1 MTYSENF
8 KIINEEYAD
17 LIVNETNRQDIL
29 DTFPDS
35 TISLDFSDFSIIH
48 IPVDNMTFD
57 SIDKFGFNS
66 IPSCFGLLTEYG
78 NYREIR
84 EKRERRPTPFRLNQG
99 YTGKEVLIGF
109 IDTGIDYQNQVFRNG
124 DGTSRIVAIWDQT
137 IVSSDYQKN
146 IAYGTEYKN
155 EQINQALRSADPLS
169 VVPSIDE
176 IGHGTIMAG
185 IAAGN
190 KSSENNFA
198 GVATE
203 ASFAVVKLKPA
214 KAYLKEFFAI
224 PPDSICFQET
234 DIIFG
239 IYYLNKLAN
248 HLNKPLILCLGIGNS
263 QSGYMGY
270 RPIAVYLGA
279 LSNTYKRGVAVAAG
293 NQGYRGSHYYGEINS
308 GEIFHNVE
316 LSVGEDTYGFT
327 MLFWGTAPNWFW
339 IDLYAPDGSYIFRIP
354 YISDNS
360 LLYTQGDMTIIAD
373 SRIKDIYSS
382 EQYISLRFQT
392 PLPGKWKFFIY
403 GGTSDLP
410 MSFHIWLPIHNFLS
424 DGTVF
429 INPDNY
435 TTIVSPGNNSNLICA
450 SAYNPDDNLLYHF
463 SSRGNAVNNHP
474 KPDITA
480 PGVHSISP
488 FLNNTFLE
496 VTGTSISAAYLAGV
510 MALLMEWGVTE
521 GNFPTMNNALM
532 KKIITQSA
540 SRKPGEDYP
549 NPNWG
554 YGIVNLNDMGKV
566 INSIIHVQEY
576 L

>member
-1 MTYSENF
+1 MTYSERF
-8 KIINEEYAD
+8 KILNEEYAD
-17 LIVNETNRQDIL
+17 LIVNETDRQDIL
-29 DTFPDS
+29 NSFPDS
-35 TISLDFSDFSIIH
+35 TISLNFSDFSIVH
-48 IPVDNMTFD
+48 IPVNNMTFD

-78 NYREIR
+78 HSREIR
-84 EKRERRPTPFRLNQG
+84 EKREKRPAPFRLNQG
-99 YTGKEVLIGF
+99 YSGKEVLIGF
-109 IDTGIDYQNQVFRNG
+109 IDTGIDYQNHVFRKE
-124 DGTSRIVAIWDQT
+124 DGTSRIISIWDQT
-137 IVSSDYQKN
+137 IENSDHQEN
-146 IAYGTEYKN
+146 IEYGTEFRN
-155 EQINQALRSADPLS
+155 EQINQALKSADPLS

-190 KSSENNFA
+190 EDTEYNFA
-198 GVATE
+198 GVATN

-270 RPIAVYLGA
+270 RPIAVYLGG
-279 LSNTYKRGVAVAAG
+279 LSTSYRRGIVVAAG
-293 NQGYRGSHYYGEINS
+293 NQGNRGSHYYGEINS
-308 GEIFHNVE
+308 GQTFHSVE

-373 SRIKDIYSS
+373 SRIKEIYSS
-382 EQYISLRFQT
+382 EQYIALRFRN
-392 PLPGKWKFFIY
+392 PIPGKWKFFIY

-429 INPDNY
+429 KNANNY
-435 TTIVSPGNNSNLICA
+435 TTIVSPGNNSRLICA
-450 SAYNPDDNLLYHF
+450 SAYNPDDNLLYYYA
-463 SSRGNAVNNHP
+463 SRGNAVNNYP

-480 PGVHSISP
+480 PGVNSISP
-488 FLNNTFLE
+488 FLNNTFLK
-496 VTGTSISAAYLAGV
+496 VTGTSVSAAYVAGV
-510 MALLMEWGVTE
+510 MALLMEWGVTD

-532 KKIITQSA
+532 MKIITQSA
-540 SRKPGEDYP
+540 SRDSVEDYP

-554 YGIVNLNDMGKV
+554 YGVVNLNNMGKV
-566 INSIIHVQEY
+566 INSIIQVQEF

>member
-1 MTYSENF
+1 MTYSEKS
-8 KIINEEYAD
+8 KIIKEEYAD
-17 LIVNETNRQDIL
+17 LIVNETNRQDIFNA
-29 DTFPDS
+29 FPNS
-35 TISLDFSDFSIIH
+35 TISLDFSDFSIVH

-66 IPSCFGLLTEYG
+66 IPSCFGLLTEFG
-78 NYREIR
+78 HYREIR
-84 EKRERRPTPFRLNQG
+84 KKRENRPIPFRINQG

-109 IDTGIDYQNQVFRNG
+109 IDTGIDYQNQVFRNE
-124 DGTSRIVAIWDQT
+124 DGTSRIISIWDQT
-137 IVSSDYQKN
+137 IVNSDDQKN

-155 EQINQALRSADPLS
+155 DQINLALRSADPLS

-190 KSSENNFA
+190 ESFENDFA

-234 DIIFG
+234 DIIFA

-248 HLNKPLILCLGIGNS
+248 HLNKPLIVCLGIGNS

-279 LSNTYKRGVAVAAG
+279 LSNAYKRGIAVAAG
-293 NQGYRGSHYYGEINS
+293 NQGDRGSHYYGEINS
-308 GEIFHNVE
+308 GETFQRVE

-327 MLFWGTAPNWFW
+327 MLFWGNAPNWFL

-360 LLYTQGDMTIIAD
+360 LLYTQGDMKIIAD

-382 EQYISLRFQT
+382 EQYISLRFQN

-424 DGTVF
+424 DGTAF

-450 SAYNPDDNLLYHF
+450 SAYNPDDNHLYHYA
-463 SSRGNAVNNHP
+463 SRGNAVNNYP

-496 VTGTSISAAYLAGV
+496 VTGTSVSAAYLAGV
-510 MALLMEWGVTE
+510 MALLMEWGITE
-521 GNFPTMNNALM
+521 GNFPTMNNALL

-540 SRKPGEDYP
+540 SRHPEEDYP

-554 YGIVNLNDMGKV
+554 YGVINLNDMGKV

>member
-1 MTYSENF
+1 MTYSERF
-8 KIINEEYAD
+8 KIIKEEYAD
-17 LIVNETNRQDIL
+17 LIVNEINRQDIL
-29 DTFPDS
+29 DSFPDS
-35 TISLDFSDFSIIH
+35 TISLEVSDFSIVH
-48 IPVDNMTFD
+48 IPVDNMTYD
-57 SIDKFGFNS
+57 SIDRFGFNS

-78 NYREIR
+78 HDRETK
-84 EKRERRPTPFRLNQG
+84 EKKERRQAPFRFNQG

-109 IDTGIDYQNQVFRNG
+109 IDTGIDYQNQVFRNK
-124 DGTSRIVAIWDQT
+124 DGTSRIISIWDQT
-137 IVSSDYQKN
+137 MVSSDKQKN
-146 IAYGTEYKN
+146 IHYGVEYTN
-155 EQINQALRSADPLS
+155 EQINLALEAADPLS
-169 VVPSIDE
+169 IVPSIDE

-190 KSSENNFA
+190 EGFENEFA

-203 ASFAVVKLKPA
+203 ASLAVVKLKPA

-224 PPDSICFQET
+224 PPEAICFQET
-234 DIIFG
+234 DIIFA

-263 QSGYMGY
+263 QSGYMGQ

-279 LSNTYKRGVAVAAG
+279 LSNSHKRGVVVAAG
-293 NQGYRGSHYYGEINS
+293 NQGNRGSHYYGEITS
-308 GEIFHNVE
+308 GQTFHNVE

-354 YISDNS
+354 YISGNS

-373 SRIKDIYSS
+373 SRIKEIYSS
-382 EQYISLRFQT
+382 EQYIALRFMH
-392 PLPGKWKFFIY
+392 PIPGKWKFFVY

-424 DGTVF
+424 EGTAF
-429 INPDNY
+429 KHPNNY
-435 TTIVSPGNNSNLICA
+435 TTIVSPGNNNNLICA
-450 SAYNPDDNLLYHF
+450 SAYNPDDKLLYYYA
-463 SSRGNAVNNHP
+463 SRGNAVNNYP

-480 PGVHSISP
+480 PGVHSLSP
-488 FLNNTFLE
+488 FLNNTFLKA
-496 VTGTSISAAYLAGV
+496 TGTSVSAAYVAGV
-510 MALLMEWGVTE
+510 MALLMEWSITG
-521 GNFPTMNNALM
+521 GNFPTMNTALM

-540 SRKPGEDYP
+540 SRNPEEDYP
-549 NPNWG
+549 NPDWG

>member
-1 MTYSENF
+1 MTYSERF

-17 LIVNETNRQDIL
+17 LIVNETDRQDIL
-29 DTFPDS
+29 NSFPDS
-35 TISLDFSDFSIIH
+35 TISLNFSDFSIVH
-48 IPVDNMTFD
+48 IPVNNMTFD

-78 NYREIR
+78 HSREIR
-84 EKRERRPTPFRLNQG
+84 EEREKRPAPFRLNQG
-99 YTGKEVLIGF
+99 YSGKEVLIGF
-109 IDTGIDYQNQVFRNG
+109 IDTGIDYQNHVFRKE
-124 DGTSRIVAIWDQT
+124 DGTSRIISIWDQT
-137 IVSSDYQKN
+137 IENSDHQEN
-146 IAYGTEYKN
+146 IEYGTEFRN
-155 EQINQALRSADPLS
+155 EQINQALKSADPLS

-190 KSSENNFA
+190 EDTEYNFA
-198 GVATE
+198 GVATN

-214 KAYLKEFFAI
+214 KTYLKEFFAI

-248 HLNKPLILCLGIGNS
+248 QLNRPLILCLGIGNS

-270 RPIAVYLGA
+270 RPIAVYLGG
-279 LSNTYKRGVAVAAG
+279 LSTSYRRGIVVAAG
-293 NQGYRGSHYYGEINS
+293 NQGNRGSHYYGEINS
-308 GEIFHNVE
+308 GQTFHSVE

-373 SRIKDIYSS
+373 SRIKEIYSS
-382 EQYISLRFQT
+382 EQYIALRFRN
-392 PLPGKWKFFIY
+392 PIPGKWKFFIY

-429 INPDNY
+429 KNANNY
-435 TTIVSPGNNSNLICA
+435 TTIVSPGNNSRLICA
-450 SAYNPDDNLLYHF
+450 SAYNPDDNLLYYHA
-463 SSRGNAVNNHP
+463 SRGNAVNNYP

-480 PGVHSISP
+480 PGVNSISP
-488 FLNNTFLE
+488 FLNNTFLK
-496 VTGTSISAAYLAGV
+496 VTGTSVSAAYVAGV

-532 KKIITQSA
+532 MKIITQSA
-540 SRKPGEDYP
+540 SRDSEEDYP

-554 YGIVNLNDMGKV
+554 YGVVNLNNMGKV
-566 INSIIHVQEY
+566 INSIIQVQEF